1 MKKQLQQMG
10 TELQE
15 IMIYQS
21 PPELGAL
28 WTEVNVMMQRMGA
41 EQKILIVSQ
50 MKIKGFVP
58 RFDIEPDF
66 TIDYNE
72 KKHYFEFELS
82 IYGIY
87 IGRKQTECIMGID
100 GNRVIYTPPNRL
112 SESLTA
118 QA

>member
-1 MKKQLQQMG
+1 MIKIHHKPIKKFSLNVLINDEASMPRLK
-10 TELQE
+10 TEY
-15 IMIYQS
+15 I
-21 PPELGAL
+21 
-28 WTEVNVMMQRMGA
+28 
-41 EQKILIVSQ
+41 KLIVSQ

>member
-1 MKKQLQQMG
+1 VIKIHHKPIKKFSLNGLINDEASMPRLK
-10 TELQE
+10 TEY
-15 IMIYQS
+15 I
-21 PPELGAL
+21 
-28 WTEVNVMMQRMGA
+28 
-41 EQKILIVSQ
+41 KLIVSQ